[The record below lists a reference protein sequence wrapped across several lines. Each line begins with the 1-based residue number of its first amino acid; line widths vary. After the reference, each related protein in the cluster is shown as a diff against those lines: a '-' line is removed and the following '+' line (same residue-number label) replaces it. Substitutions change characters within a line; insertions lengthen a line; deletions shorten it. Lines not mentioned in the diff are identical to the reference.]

1 MRAKKPF
8 DPVARPKHYNTHPS
22 GVECITVAKWHS
34 FAVGSAFKYLWRAGK
49 KGAALQDLRKAAQ
62 CLAFEIERVEQVE
75 AARLYTRKLRAAERA
90 KRAES
95 EAYEAEKAAAEKV
108 QRVPR
113 RRFP

>member
-1 MRAKKPF
+1 MTRAPAF
-8 DPVARPKHYNTHPS
+8 DPVARPRHYNTHPS

-34 FAVGSAFKYLWRAGK
+34 FAVGSALKYLWRAGK
-49 KGAALQDLRKAAQ
+49 KGPALKDLRKAAQ
-62 CLAFEIERVEQVE
+62 FLAFEIERVEQFE
-75 AARLYTRKLRAAERA
+75 AARLYARKLRAAERA

-108 QRVPR
+108 QRGPR